1 MSPTYETILLE
12 SVNHR
17 EMYVQI
23 AS

>member
-1 MSPTYETILLE
+1 MSPSYETILLE